1 MIINSL
7 FLIVVTGLITHRL
20 MKPDFLSLYQNIR
33 DYNTRIIEPRID
45 EFSLFVV
52 YDKIE
57 TGQL

>member
-1 MIINSL
+1 
-7 FLIVVTGLITHRL
+7 
-20 MKPDFLSLYQNIR
+20 MKPDVLFLYPNIR

-45 EFSLFVV
+45 EIILFVV

>member
-1 MIINSL
+1 
-7 FLIVVTGLITHRL
+7 
-20 MKPDFLSLYQNIR
+20 MKPDVLSLYQNIR

>member
-20 MKPDFLSLYQNIR
+20 MKPDVLSLYQNIR

>member
-45 EFSLFVV
+45 EFILFVV